1 MTKVKEL
8 TSKLLSSNLVSSWV
22 SYVKE
27 RVHMSITSIL
37 KRAGVTVVEQ
47 EKVERL
53 QELVETIYVDNR
65 RTRQVEA
72 LNEARELVKGL

>member
-1 MTKVKEL
+1 
-8 TSKLLSSNLVSSWV
+8 
-22 SYVKE
+22 
-27 RVHMSITSIL
+27 MSITSIL